1 MAQNVNPASSSSSGY
16 EKDAMERNSA
26 TSSSQV
32 RIYDRPGRLWGIFF
46 KPIWDTIVQQNIA
59 LLNQTDFLK
68 LGEQATTTG
77 ANVTNDVRR

>member
-32 RIYDRPGRLWGIFF
+32 RIYGRPGRLWGQFNNNIL
-46 KPIWDTIVQQNIA
+46 DTIVQQKMA
-59 LLNQTDFLK
+59 LLNLTDFLK

>member
-32 RIYDRPGRLWGIFF
+32 RIQGKPEKVVRAIF
-46 KPIWDTIVQQNIA
+46 PILQNMA

-68 LGEQATTTG
+68 LGEQATAAG

>member
-32 RIYDRPGRLWGIFF
+32 RIYDRPGRLWGIFSNQ
-46 KPIWDTIVQQNIA
+46 IVQQNIA

>member
-32 RIYDRPGRLWGIFF
+32 RIYDRLGRLWGQFF
-46 KPIWDTIVQQNIA
+46 
-59 LLNQTDFLK
+59 
-68 LGEQATTTG
+68 
-77 ANVTNDVRR
+77 

>member
-32 RIYDRPGRLWGIFF
+32 RIYGRPWSLWG
-46 KPIWDTIVQQNIA
+46 Q
-59 LLNQTDFLK
+59 L
-68 LGEQATTTG
+68 
-77 ANVTNDVRR
+77 

>member
-32 RIYDRPGRLWGIFF
+32 RIYETWKVVRNIFQTIYF
-46 KPIWDTIVQQNIA
+46 TIVQQNIA
-59 LLNQTDFLK
+59 LLHQTDFLK
-68 LGEQATTTG
+68 LGEQATATG

>member
-32 RIYDRPGRLWGIFF
+32 RIQG
-46 KPIWDTIVQQNIA
+46 KPEKVVRKILILAV
-59 LLNQTDFLK
+59 DFTKHGLAK
-68 LGEQATTTG
+68 S
-77 ANVTNDVRR
+77 N

>member
-32 RIYDRPGRLWGIFF
+32 RIYDRLGRLWRQLFSITRKIPVF
-46 KPIWDTIVQQNIA
+46 
-59 LLNQTDFLK
+59 LNQTDFLK
-68 LGEQATTTG
+68 LGEQATATG

>member
-32 RIYDRPGRLWGIFF
+32 RICGRPGRLWGQF
-46 KPIWDTIVQQNIA
+46 KNISDTVVQQKMA

-68 LGEQATTTG
+68 LGEQATATG
-77 ANVTNDVRR
+77 ADVTNDVRR

>member
-32 RIYDRPGRLWGIFF
+32 RIYGRPGRLWGKFNCTTKYGPTKSNWF
-46 KPIWDTIVQQNIA
+46 V
-59 LLNQTDFLK
+59 K
-68 LGEQATTTG
+68 LGEQATATG

>member
-32 RIYDRPGRLWGIFF
+32 RIYDRLGRLWGQLFSITRKIPVF
-46 KPIWDTIVQQNIA
+46 
-59 LLNQTDFLK
+59 LNQTDFLK
-68 LGEQATTTG
+68 LGEQATATG

>member
-32 RIYDRPGRLWGIFF
+32 RIWQAWKVVRAIFLTRKIPVF
-46 KPIWDTIVQQNIA
+46 
-59 LLNQTDFLK
+59 LNQTNFLK
-68 LGEQATTTG
+68 LGEQATATG

>member
-32 RIYDRPGRLWGIFF
+32 RIQG
-46 KPIWDTIVQQNIA
+46 KPEKVVRAIISQNMA

-68 LGEQATTTG
+68 IGEQATAAG

>member
-32 RIYDRPGRLWGIFF
+32 RIYGEYTVGLEGIITFWIQLYN
-46 KPIWDTIVQQNIA
+46 KRWPY
-59 LLNQTDFLK
+59 
-68 LGEQATTTG
+68 
-77 ANVTNDVRR
+77 

>member
-32 RIYDRPGRLWGIFF
+32 RIYGRPGRLWGQFF
-46 KPIWDTIVQQNIA
+46 EPYFGYNC
-59 LLNQTDFLK
+59 
-68 LGEQATTTG
+68 TTKHG
-77 ANVTNDVRR
+77 PTNSNCFSKN

>member
-32 RIYDRPGRLWGIFF
+32 RIQGKPEKVVRAIFRS
-46 KPIWDTIVQQNIA
+46 IYLILQNMA

-68 LGEQATTTG
+68 LGEQATAAG

>member
-32 RIYDRPGRLWGIFF
+32 RINGRPGRLWGQFIL
-46 KPIWDTIVQQNIA
+46 DTIVQQNMA